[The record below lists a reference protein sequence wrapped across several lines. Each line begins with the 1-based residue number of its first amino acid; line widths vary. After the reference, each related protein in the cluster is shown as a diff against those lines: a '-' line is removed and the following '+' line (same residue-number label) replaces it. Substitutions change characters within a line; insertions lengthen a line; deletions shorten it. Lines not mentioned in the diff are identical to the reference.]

1 MVGSVC
7 YFSVTNLW
15 YPRIM
20 CLTCGCG
27 QPTNKHGEKTLDIA
41 NKKYAVKPL
50 ATPKKKKKKK

>member
-1 MVGSVC
+1 
-7 YFSVTNLW
+7 
-15 YPRIM
+15 M

-41 NKKYAVKPL
+41 NKKYAAKPL